1 MTSVLYYSKLCDN
14 CNEVL
19 RLLSSHVKK
28 PDIHFVCIDKR
39 KVLNG
44 ETHIILNDNVTTIR
58 LPSTI
63 QMVPSLLLLNDK
75 HKVLVGNK
83 ILEYIDPN
91 IIFRDNPTKQDAAI
105 DDPECFNTMDKWCD
119 VSSDTYSFWDQ
130 SSDDLLAEG
139 NGGMRQNKY
148 FCGLDDV
155 GRIYTPEDTYEPDK
169 VAESDITRAKMERQ
183 TSY

>member
-75 HKVLVGNK
+75 
-83 ILEYIDPN
+83 
-91 IIFRDNPTKQDAAI
+91 
-105 DDPECFNTMDKWCD
+105 
-119 VSSDTYSFWDQ
+119 
-130 SSDDLLAEG
+130 LA
-139 NGGMRQNKY
+139 R
-148 FCGLDDV
+148 
-155 GRIYTPEDTYEPDK
+155 
-169 VAESDITRAKMERQ
+169 S
-183 TSY
+183 